1 MADVLTPE
9 QRRFNMSRVRSKDTR
24 PEMLLRKGLHAR
36 GLRFRLHRKDLPGCP
51 DLVLPKYHAVIF
63 AHGCFW
69 HGHNCPMFK
78 LPTTNS
84 EFWSRKVLRNRTN
97 DSAVLGALHQQ
108 GWRVMVVWECVLRGR
123 ARWPFDEVLDTVMA
137 WLEGSGPFVS
147 LSGKWAEMGITTD
160 NMVALAISDSK
171 PLQVSAAN

>member
-69 HGHNCPMFK
+69 HGHGCPMFK
-78 LPTTNS
+78 VPATNR
-84 EFWSRKVLRNRTN
+84 EFWVAKMERNRAN
-97 DSAVLGALHQQ
+97 DRATQDSLLRL
-108 GWRVMVVWECVLRGR
+108 GWRVMIVWECALKGR
-123 ARWPFDEVLDTVMA
+123 RRLPPGKAIDEMVRWLDGDGH
-137 WLEGSGPFVS
+137 LGSLVGRNGGP
-147 LSGKWAEMGITTD
+147 
-160 NMVALAISDSK
+160 
-171 PLQVSAAN
+171 